1 MGRRGEVALQRLSQ
15 NTSVTKTQEYDCGCV
30 SNCNTH
36 LETQS
41 HPGSAAN
48 VIYRVSYLVFLAG
61 FNFVH
66 YESNPKIV
74 GVSMI
79 LEELCAWWTEDFG
92 LTVSF
97 TRQHL

>member
-41 HPGSAAN
+41 YPGSAAN
-48 VIYRVSYLVFLAG
+48 VIYRVSYLVSL
-61 FNFVH
+61 
-66 YESNPKIV
+66 SKIE